1 MTVKIC
7 TKELLEEMDR
17 ICKSSNVAIPIK
29 DEPTIKLGK
38 LSKSEVITKKMK
50 KMKIYLLSDNPQT
63 NHYSKSNKDVD

>member
-17 ICKSSNVAIPIK
+17 ICKSSNEAIPIK

-38 LSKSEVITKKMK
+38 LSK
-50 KMKIYLLSDNPQT
+50 
-63 NHYSKSNKDVD
+63 